1 MNRLIRHEIRRR
13 NRVSAVPYAV
23 NRKHDT
29 VSEFL
34 RPEYAEKLYFQAFV
48 NTVPETVK
56 VAR

>member
-1 MNRLIRHEIRRR
+1 MNRKIRHEIRRKR
-13 NRVSAVPYAV
+13 FSSAAPYAAE
-23 NRKHDT
+23 RKSDA